1 MSDSDKGELD
11 IPEGYTMRRGA
22 LPPLLGVQDIT
33 DISEFFVSQEEQQ
46 QSLASYL
53 SDPAF
58 STAAVRSE
66 TIVEFLSFWVGDEEY
81 AVDILEIGEI
91 IKVPEITEVPRAPQ
105 WLLGIISLRGTVV
118 PILDLRIVL
127 KLDPQEISRS
137 SRVLVLRADGEPV
150 GILVDRV
157 TSVVRL
163 ERSDIEAKPQ
173 TMKLEAGDVIRGVGR
188 IGERILIILDGESVV
203 SVLERT

>member
-1 MSDSDKGELD
+1 MSDSENGDFD
-11 IPEGYTMRRGA
+11 SQEGLALRRGV

-33 DISEFFVSQEEQQ
+33 DISEFFVSKEEQR

-58 STAAVRSE
+58 SSAAVMPDS
-66 TIVEFLSFWVGDEEY
+66 IVEFLSFWVGDEEY

-105 WLLGIISLRGTVV
+105 WLLGVISLRGTVV

-127 KLDPQEISRS
+127 KLEPQEISRS

-188 IGERILIILDGESVV
+188 IGERILIILDGDSVV